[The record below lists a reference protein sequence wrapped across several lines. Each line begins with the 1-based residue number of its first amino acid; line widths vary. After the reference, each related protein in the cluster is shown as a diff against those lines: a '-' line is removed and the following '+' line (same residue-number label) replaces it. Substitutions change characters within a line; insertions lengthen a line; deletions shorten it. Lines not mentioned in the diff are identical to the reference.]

1 MTEIKDTE
9 RELQLFRLRLSVAGL
24 VVFICFGL
32 LMLRFFWLQAI
43 RHDEYWERAESNRI
57 SVVPAVPN
65 RGLIIDRNGV
75 VLARNFSAYTLEI
88 TPSKITGPI
97 DTVIDELAQLVDIQA
112 RDRKRFRRLL
122 EESKTFESL
131 PIRTRL
137 TDEEVARFAAQRYRF
152 PGVDIQA
159 RLFRQYPLGQTASHM
174 IGYIGRV
181 NKKEAERLEDSEDAA
196 NYRGTEYIGKEGLE
210 KSYERELHGITGYDE
225 IEVSAG
231 GRANRTLSRH
241 SPTPGNNLILSVDI
255 ELQKIVE
262 KAFGDRRGA
271 LVAIE
276 PETGDILAYVSMP
289 TFDPNLFVEGIDT
302 KSWEELNT
310 SLDKPLLNRPLI
322 GSYPPGSTFKPYMAL
337 ASLEL
342 GKRTPEMAI
351 SDPGYFW
358 FGNNKFRDDKEGGH
372 GRVDM
377 YRSIVQS
384 CNTYY
389 YNLANDLGIDAIH
402 DFMKPFGFGQLTGID
417 LENERRGVLPSQAW
431 KKHTFK
437 RPELQKWYAGE
448 TISVGIGQGYN
459 SFTPLQLAHAVS
471 NLANNG
477 VVMKP
482 HLVKSVED
490 ASTKARN
497 LTVPKESYRIPL
509 KPENIEVV
517 KNAMIGVTKEGTSA
531 RSFANA
537 SYISGGKTGTAQ
549 AAAMSRTVKYD
560 ASKIAERLRDHSLYI
575 AFAPADKP
583 KIALAVIVEN
593 AGFGAA
599 AAAPIARLAID
610 YYLLG
615 KRPEEPVA
623 KVEGSINGQPG
634 PVPATAPPVTEPT
647 TSTPAAPAVP
657 AKPGAAV
664 PAAPATPA
672 APAAAPGKPAVAPAT
687 AATAAAAASAT
698 AKPAAPTTA
707 APAPAPAP
715 VTNKP
720 AAAPAAAPGTNKPA
734 AAPAP
739 APVTNKP
746 AAAPAAAP
754 ATNKPAAAPAPATTP
769 AAPAVA
775 KSPAASAA
783 LPATAPA
790 ATPAATKTAAT
801 PAASALAA
809 TPGTPT
815 KPGTTAAPASAPAPA
830 PVPAP
835 AKPAATTAPATRAS
849 NVSKPTA
856 GTRSDDRSEP

>member
-32 LMLRFFWLQAI
+32 LMLRFLWLQAV
-43 RHDEYWERAESNRI
+43 RHSEYAERAESNRI

-65 RGLIIDRNGV
+65 RGLIVDRNGV
-75 VLARNFSAYTLEI
+75 VLARNYSAYTLEI
-88 TPSKITGPI
+88 TPAKIDRHL
-97 DTVIDELAQLVDIQA
+97 DTVIDELAQLVDIQSK
-112 RDRKRFRRLL
+112 DRKRFRRLM

-181 NKKEAERLEDSEDAA
+181 NKREAERLEASEDAA
-196 NYRGTEYIGKEGLE
+196 NYRGTEYIGKEGIE
-210 KSYERELHGITGYDE
+210 KSYEKHLHGVTGYDE

-231 GRANRTLSRH
+231 GRANRTLSRTA
-241 SPTPGNNLILSVDI
+241 PTPGNNLILSVDI

-289 TFDPNLFVEGIDT
+289 TYDPNLFVEGIDA

-310 SLDKPLLNRPLI
+310 SLDKPLLNRALI

-342 GKRTPEMAI
+342 GKRTPEFAI
-351 SDPGYFW
+351 FDPGYFM
-358 FGNNKFRDDKEGGH
+358 FGNNRFRDDKEGGH

-377 YRSIVQS
+377 YKSIVQS

-389 YNLANDLGIDAIH
+389 YVLANDLGIDAIH

-417 LENERRGVLPSQAW
+417 LENERRGVLPSQDW
-431 KKHTFK
+431 KRTAYK
-437 RPELQKWYAGE
+437 RPEMQKWYAGE

-459 SFTPLQLAHAVS
+459 SFTPLQLAHAVA
-471 NLANNG
+471 NLSNNG

-482 HLVKSVED
+482 HLVKMVENGT
-490 ASTKARN
+490 TKARK
-497 LTVPKESYRIPL
+497 LTVPKESYRIKL
-509 KPENIEVV
+509 KPENIEVI
-517 KNAMIGVTKEGTSA
+517 KQAMIGVTKEGTSA

-537 SYISGGKTGTAQ
+537 PYSSGGKTGTAQ
-549 AAAMSRTVKYD
+549 AAAMSKNVKYD

-599 AAAPIARLAID
+599 AAAPIARMAMD
-610 YYLLG
+610 YYLTG
-615 KRPEEPVA
+615 KRPDEP
-623 KVEGSINGQPG
+623 
-634 PVPATAPPVTEPT
+634 PPKQKTKD
-647 TSTPAAPAVP
+647 AAPAEVTQAP
-657 AKPGAAV
+657 KP
-664 PAAPATPA
+664 
-672 APAAAPGKPAVAPAT
+672 
-687 AATAAAAASAT
+687 S
-698 AKPAAPTTA
+698 
-707 APAPAPAP
+707 
-715 VTNKP
+715 
-720 AAAPAAAPGTNKPA
+720 
-734 AAPAP
+734 
-739 APVTNKP
+739 
-746 AAAPAAAP
+746 
-754 ATNKPAAAPAPATTP
+754 TTP
-769 AAPAVA
+769 AAPATTP
-775 KSPAASAA
+775 SP
-783 LPATAPA
+783 
-790 ATPAATKTAAT
+790 
-801 PAASALAA
+801 
-809 TPGTPT
+809 G
-815 KPGTTAAPASAPAPA
+815 
-830 PVPAP
+830 
-835 AKPAATTAPATRAS
+835 RA
-849 NVSKPTA
+849 N
-856 GTRSDDRSEP
+856 

>member
-9 RELQLFRLRLSVAGL
+9 REIQLFRLRLSVAGL
-24 VVFICFGL
+24 VVLTCFGL
-32 LMLRFFWLQAI
+32 LMLRFIWLQAV
-43 RHDEYWERAESNRI
+43 RHSEYYERAESNRI

-75 VLARNFSAYTLEI
+75 ILARNYSAYTLEI
-88 TPSKITGPI
+88 TPDKINRPL
-97 DTVIDELAQLVDIQA
+97 DTVIDELAKIVDIQPK
-112 RDRKRFRRLL
+112 DRKRFRRQM
-122 EESKTFESL
+122 EESKSFESL

-181 NKKEAERLEDSEDAA
+181 NKREAEKLEESEDAA
-196 NYRGTEYIGKEGLE
+196 NYRGTEYIGKEGIE

-231 GRANRTLSRH
+231 GRANRTLSRNA
-241 SPTPGNNLILSVDI
+241 PTPGNNLILSVDI

-262 KAFGDRRGA
+262 KAFGERRGA
-271 LVAIE
+271 LVAID
-276 PETGDILAYVSMP
+276 PATGDVLAYVSMP
-289 TFDPNLFVEGIDT
+289 TFDPNLFVEGIDS

-377 YRSIVQS
+377 YKSIVQS
-384 CNTYY
+384 CNTFYY
-389 YNLANDLGIDAIH
+389 VLANDLGIDAIH
-402 DFMKPFGFGQLTGID
+402 DFMKPFGFGQVTGID
-417 LENERRGVLPSQAW
+417 LENERRGVLPSQEW
-431 KKHTFK
+431 KRKTFK

-459 SFTPLQLAHAVS
+459 SFTPIQLAHAVS

-482 HLVKSVED
+482 HLVKSIED
-490 ASTKARN
+490 PNSKARK

-509 KPENIEVV
+509 RQENIDFV
-517 KNAMIGVTKEGTSA
+517 KSAMIGVTKEGTSA

-537 SYISGGKTGTAQ
+537 PYTSGGKTGTAQ
-549 AAAMSRTVKYD
+549 AAAMSKTVKYD
-560 ASKIAERLRDHSLYI
+560 ASKIAERLRDHSLYV

-583 KIALAVIVEN
+583 RIALAVIVEN

-615 KRPEEPVA
+615 KRPDEPVA
-623 KVEGSINGQPG
+623 KVESASADTQTRADANKPEAKK
-634 PVPATAPPVTEPT
+634 PDASKPE
-647 TSTPAAPAVP
+647 P
-657 AKPGAAV
+657 AKPD
-664 PAAPATPA
+664 APKPDPPKSESNKPSAGKPEAKRATP
-672 APAAAPGKPAVAPAT
+672 PANT
-687 AATAAAAASAT
+687 AASS
-698 AKPAAPTTA
+698 
-707 APAPAPAP
+707 
-715 VTNKP
+715 
-720 AAAPAAAPGTNKPA
+720 GT
-734 AAPAP
+734 
-739 APVTNKP
+739 
-746 AAAPAAAP
+746 
-754 ATNKPAAAPAPATTP
+754 ATTP
-769 AAPAVA
+769 G
-775 KSPAASAA
+775 KSP
-783 LPATAPA
+783 
-790 ATPAATKTAAT
+790 TPSVAGGANKNAEQR
-801 PAASALAA
+801 
-809 TPGTPT
+809 
-815 KPGTTAAPASAPAPA
+815 SAP
-830 PVPAP
+830 
-835 AKPAATTAPATRAS
+835 
-849 NVSKPTA
+849 
-856 GTRSDDRSEP
+856 

>member
-32 LMLRFFWLQAI
+32 LMLRFVWLQAV
-43 RHDEYWERAESNRI
+43 RHSEYFERAESNRI

-88 TPSKITGPI
+88 TPSKITRPI
-97 DTVIDELAQLVDIQA
+97 DTVIDELSQLVDIQT

-181 NKKEAERLEDSEDAA
+181 NKKEAERLEESEDAA

-255 ELQKIVE
+255 ELQKIIE

-289 TFDPNLFVEGIDT
+289 TFDPNLFVEGIDA
-302 KSWEELNT
+302 KSWEDLNT

-377 YRSIVQS
+377 YKSIVQS

-402 DFMKPFGFGQLTGID
+402 DFMKPFGFGQITGID
-417 LENERRGVLPSQAW
+417 LDNERRGVLPSPAW
-431 KKHTFK
+431 KKNTFK

-490 ASTKARN
+490 ATTKARS

-509 KPENIEVV
+509 KPENIEVI

-537 SYISGGKTGTAQ
+537 PYVSGGKTGTAQ

-560 ASKIAERLRDHSLYI
+560 ASKIAERLRDHSLYV

-615 KRPEEPVA
+615 KRPDEPVA
-623 KVEGSINGQPG
+623 KVEGSINGQNG
-634 PVPATAPPVTEPT
+634 PTPATAPDLVKPATPATPASAPAVA
-647 TSTPAAPAVP
+647 PAAPALP
-657 AKPGAAV
+657 AKPGAAAAV
-664 PAAPATPA
+664 PA
-672 APAAAPGKPAVAPAT
+672 
-687 AATAAAAASAT
+687 
-698 AKPAAPTTA
+698 
-707 APAPAPAP
+707 
-715 VTNKP
+715 
-720 AAAPAAAPGTNKPA
+720 
-734 AAPAP
+734 
-739 APVTNKP
+739 
-746 AAAPAAAP
+746 
-754 ATNKPAAAPAPATTP
+754 
-769 AAPAVA
+769 
-775 KSPAASAA
+775 
-783 LPATAPA
+783 PATAPA
-790 ATPAATKTAAT
+790 APAKPAAAPTAPALAPAPAGPAKPATVPAPTVAPVAT
-801 PAASALAA
+801 PKPAPAS
-809 TPGTPT
+809 
-815 KPGTTAAPASAPAPA
+815 AAPASAPGSAKPPAGTAPSAPVNPPATPNAATPAPSHAPA
-830 PVPAP
+830 PRTTPTAASTSATPVSPASAPAAKATGTPLPAKATAAAAPAAPATAKPAPQPVPPPAPAP
-835 AKPAATTAPATRAS
+835 AKPAAANAQSTRAT
-849 NVSKPTA
+849 NVSKPAA

>member
-32 LMLRFFWLQAI
+32 LMLRFFWLQAV
-43 RHDEYWERAESNRI
+43 RHSEYFERAESNRI

-75 VLARNFSAYTLEI
+75 ILARNFSAYTLEI
-88 TPSKITGPI
+88 TPSKITRPI
-97 DTVIDELAQLVDIQA
+97 DTVIDELAQLVDIQP

-137 TDEEVARFAAQRYRF
+137 SDEEVARFAAQRYRF

-181 NKKEAERLEDSEDAA
+181 NKKEAERLEESEDAA

-210 KSYERELHGITGYDE
+210 KSYERELQGITGYDE

-241 SPTPGNNLILSVDI
+241 APTPGNNLILSVDI

-289 TFDPNLFVEGIDT
+289 TCDPNLFVEGIDA

-337 ASLEL
+337 AALEL
-342 GKRTPEMAI
+342 GKRTPDSAI
-351 SDPGYFW
+351 FDPGYFW

-377 YRSIVQS
+377 YKSIVQS

-417 LENERRGVLPSQAW
+417 LENERRGVLPSQDW
-431 KKHTFK
+431 KRRNYK

-459 SFTPLQLAHAVS
+459 SFTPLQLAHAVA
-471 NLANNG
+471 NLSNNG
-477 VVMKP
+477 IVMKP
-482 HLVKSVED
+482 HLVKMVENG
-490 ASTKARN
+490 SSKERK
-497 LTVPKESYRIPL
+497 LTVPKESYRIPM
-509 KPENIEVV
+509 KQENIDII
-517 KNAMIGVTKEGTSA
+517 KQAMIGVTKEGTSA

-537 SYISGGKTGTAQ
+537 PYTSGGKTGTAQ
-549 AAAMSRTVKYD
+549 AAAMSKSVKYD
-560 ASKIAERLRDHSLYI
+560 ANKIAERLRDHSLYI

-610 YYLLG
+610 YYLTG
-615 KRPEEPVA
+615 KRPDEPAPPKVKEPKAEDRPQAATPVA
-623 KVEGSINGQPG
+623 GKPDNKSAASTPTVKTASDK
-634 PVPATAPPVTEPT
+634 PAPEKPASDKPNSEKPAGEKPAARKPAAEA
-647 TSTPAAPAVP
+647 PAAPR
-657 AKPGAAV
+657 
-664 PAAPATPA
+664 PAT
-672 APAAAPGKPAVAPAT
+672 GAT
-687 AATAAAAASAT
+687 PS
-698 AKPAAPTTA
+698 
-707 APAPAPAP
+707 
-715 VTNKP
+715 
-720 AAAPAAAPGTNKPA
+720 
-734 AAPAP
+734 
-739 APVTNKP
+739 
-746 AAAPAAAP
+746 
-754 ATNKPAAAPAPATTP
+754 
-769 AAPAVA
+769 
-775 KSPAASAA
+775 SAA
-783 LPATAPA
+783 FR
-790 ATPAATKTAAT
+790 
-801 PAASALAA
+801 
-809 TPGTPT
+809 
-815 KPGTTAAPASAPAPA
+815 SAP
-830 PVPAP
+830 
-835 AKPAATTAPATRAS
+835 
-849 NVSKPTA
+849 
-856 GTRSDDRSEP
+856 

>member
-9 RELQLFRLRLSVAGL
+9 REIQLFRLRLSMAGL
-24 VVFICFGL
+24 VVLICFGL
-32 LMLRFFWLQAI
+32 LMLRFVWLQGV
-43 RHDEYWERAESNRI
+43 RYSEYNERAESNRI

-65 RGLIIDRNGV
+65 RGLIVDRNGV
-75 VLARNFSAYTLEI
+75 VLARNYSAYTLEI
-88 TPSKITGPI
+88 TPSKIERPL
-97 DTVIDELAQLVDIQA
+97 DTVIDELSQIIDIQA
-112 RDRKRFRRLL
+112 RDRKRFRRLM
-122 EESKTFESL
+122 EESKSFESL

-152 PGVDIQA
+152 PGVDIEA

-181 NKKEAERLEDSEDAA
+181 NKREAERLEQSDDAA

-231 GRANRTLSRH
+231 GRAVRTLSRH
-241 SPTPGNNLILSVDI
+241 APMPGKNLILSVDI
-255 ELQKIVE
+255 ELQKIIE

-289 TFDPNLFVEGIDT
+289 TFDPNLFVEGIDSR
-302 KSWEELNT
+302 SWEELNT

-337 ASLEL
+337 AALEA
-342 GKRTPEMAI
+342 GKRTPEQSI
-351 SDPGYFW
+351 GDPGYFW

-377 YRSIVQS
+377 YRSIVVS

-389 YNLANDLGIDAIH
+389 YVLANDLGIDTIH
-402 DFMKPFGFGQLTGID
+402 DFMKPLGFGQLTGID
-417 LENERRGVLPSQAW
+417 LENERRGVLPSTMW
-431 KKHTFK
+431 KKEAFK

-459 SFTPLQLAHAVS
+459 SFTPLQMAHAMA
-471 NLANNG
+471 NLANDG
-477 VVMKP
+477 LVMKP
-482 HLVKSVED
+482 HLVKSIED
-490 ASTKARN
+490 PVSRTRK

-509 KPENIEVV
+509 KPENLAVV
-517 KNAMIGVTKEGTSA
+517 KSAMVGVTKEGTSA

-537 SYISGGKTGTAQ
+537 PYTSGGKTGTAQ
-549 AAAMSRTVKYD
+549 AAAMSKTVKYD

-615 KRPEEPVA
+615 KRPDEPVA
-623 KVEGSINGQPG
+623 KVDGRPESAVRSESDRPQANRPEANKPPVAGS
-634 PVPATAPPVTEPT
+634 PVAPTGTAPASAALAPTAPSAPSAPSAPPKPV
-647 TSTPAAPAVP
+647 AV
-657 AKPGAAV
+657 
-664 PAAPATPA
+664 AAPATAVQP
-672 APAAAPGKPAVAPAT
+672 PKPAPR
-687 AATAAAAASAT
+687 
-698 AKPAAPTTA
+698 PAPT
-707 APAPAPAP
+707 
-715 VTNKP
+715 
-720 AAAPAAAPGTNKPA
+720 
-734 AAPAP
+734 
-739 APVTNKP
+739 
-746 AAAPAAAP
+746 
-754 ATNKPAAAPAPATTP
+754 
-769 AAPAVA
+769 
-775 KSPAASAA
+775 
-783 LPATAPA
+783 
-790 ATPAATKTAAT
+790 
-801 PAASALAA
+801 
-809 TPGTPT
+809 
-815 KPGTTAAPASAPAPA
+815 GTTLPVDERRAP
-830 PVPAP
+830 
-835 AKPAATTAPATRAS
+835 
-849 NVSKPTA
+849 
-856 GTRSDDRSEP
+856 

>member
-9 RELQLFRLRLSVAGL
+9 REIQLFRVRLSVAGL
-24 VVFICFGL
+24 VVLICFGL
-32 LMLRFFWLQAI
+32 LMLRFIWLQAV
-43 RHDEYWERAESNRI
+43 RHSEYYERAESNRI

-75 VLARNFSAYTLEI
+75 ILARNYSAYTLEI
-88 TPSKITGPI
+88 TPDKINRPL
-97 DTVIDELAQLVDIQA
+97 DTVIDELAKIVDIQQK
-112 RDRKRFRRLL
+112 DRKRFRRQM
-122 EESKTFESL
+122 EESKSFESL

-181 NKKEAERLEDSEDAA
+181 NKREAERLEESEDAA
-196 NYRGTEYIGKEGLE
+196 NYRGTEYIGKEGIE

-231 GRANRTLSRH
+231 GRANRTLSR
-241 SPTPGNNLILSVDI
+241 SAPTPGNNLILSVDI
-255 ELQKIVE
+255 ELQKIIE

-276 PETGDILAYVSMP
+276 PATGDVLAYVSMP
-289 TFDPNLFVEGIDT
+289 TFDPNLFVEGIDS
-302 KSWEELNT
+302 KSWEDLNT

-358 FGNNKFRDDKEGGH
+358 FGNNRFRDDKEGGH

-377 YRSIVQS
+377 YKSIVQS
-384 CNTYY
+384 CNTFYY
-389 YNLANDLGIDAIH
+389 VLANDLGIDAIH

-417 LENERRGVLPSQAW
+417 LENERRGVLPSQDW
-431 KKHTFK
+431 KRKTFK

-459 SFTPLQLAHAVS
+459 SFTPIQLAHAVS

-482 HLVKSVED
+482 HLVKSIED
-490 ASTKARN
+490 PNSKARK

-509 KPENIEVV
+509 RQENIEFV
-517 KNAMIGVTKEGTSA
+517 KSAMIGVTKEGTSA

-537 SYISGGKTGTAQ
+537 PYTSGGKTGTAQ
-549 AAAMSRTVKYD
+549 AAAMSKTVKYD
-560 ASKIAERLRDHSLYI
+560 ASKIAERLRDHSLYV

-583 KIALAVIVEN
+583 RIALAVIVEN

-615 KRPEEPVA
+615 KRPDEPVA
-623 KVEGSINGQPG
+623 KVE
-634 PVPATAPPVTEPT
+634 
-647 TSTPAAPAVP
+647 AAPAEP
-657 AKPGAAV
+657 QNRTDTTKPDTKKPEAGKPEASKPEIGKPEAGK
-664 PAAPATPA
+664 PELQKANPGKPEEKK
-672 APAAAPGKPAVAPAT
+672 PAAAKPEPAKAEAAQSEPK
-687 AATAAAAASAT
+687 AATAA
-698 AKPAAPTTA
+698 KQPTTPTVNTA
-707 APAPAPAP
+707 
-715 VTNKP
+715 T
-720 AAAPAAAPGTNKPA
+720 GTIKKNEQR
-734 AAPAP
+734 
-739 APVTNKP
+739 
-746 AAAPAAAP
+746 
-754 ATNKPAAAPAPATTP
+754 
-769 AAPAVA
+769 
-775 KSPAASAA
+775 
-783 LPATAPA
+783 
-790 ATPAATKTAAT
+790 
-801 PAASALAA
+801 
-809 TPGTPT
+809 
-815 KPGTTAAPASAPAPA
+815 SAP
-830 PVPAP
+830 
-835 AKPAATTAPATRAS
+835 
-849 NVSKPTA
+849 
-856 GTRSDDRSEP
+856 